1 MSESYNFD
9 YYYGA
14 ESDQFSFVRIP
25 KLLLSDPKFADLTYG
40 AILTYG
46 ILLDRM
52 GLSIKNGW
60 HDENNR
66 VYIRF
71 KVEDLSE
78 ILGKSDDT
86 VSGYLKELEKIGL
99 VERDWRGAGKGKI
112 TYVKN
117 FISPDL
123 RDGEFIT
130 RINSGNGNPKT
141 ASNYVEN
148 VSDACN
154 VDNLT
159 SAKPS
164 NFTITR
170 ENSGNESRENTGNI
184 SRENSVIN
192 TRENPGQNNTEI
204 INNTIN
210 KTDMSNPS
218 NRILSITRETVV
230 NDCDG
235 DSDYDAYI
243 DVIKDNIDYDIIIT
257 REENRFEYD
266 EINELIGLMAE
277 IMVSKNKT
285 IWIASSEYPASLVKS
300 KMMKIRYEHIEYV
313 LLCLKNTTSKIYNIK
328 KYLLAALF
336 NAPSTIENYYKAEVN
351 HDMHGFN

>member
-170 ENSGNESRENTGNI
+170 ENTGNESRENTGNI

-218 NRILSITRETVV
+218 NRILSITRETVK
-230 NDCDG
+230 
-235 DSDYDAYI
+235 A
-243 DVIKDNIDYDIIIT
+243 K
-257 REENRFEYD
+257 EENR
-266 EINELIGLMAE
+266 
-277 IMVSKNKT
+277 KNLSFATKFC
-285 IWIASSEYPASLVKS
+285 SYASLYLSVGTQYPKYDDIVS
-300 KMMKIRYEHIEYV
+300 RALPMYAQIYLGNDKLKIGDFKV
-313 LLCLKNTTSKIYNIK
+313 NTDKEKGCSDEEKLQNRLNIYK
-328 KYLLAALF
+328 KYSDIIKEIIA
-336 NAPSTIENYYKAEVN
+336 TITDEKITIDELDHIVWYGLK
-351 HDMHGFN
+351 GK

>member
-117 FISPDL
+117 FISPNL

-141 ASNYVEN
+141 APAATIKILLNCCRLGTFSFRTISIPPTNIAASTVLPKPTTIVPKYSTATLVDGKVKLKHMTPTKPNNKPNFSFSIYFPPQEFKLSEN
-148 VSDACN
+148 C
-154 VDNLT
+154 
-159 SAKPS
+159 
-164 NFTITR
+164 
-170 ENSGNESRENTGNI
+170 
-184 SRENSVIN
+184 
-192 TRENPGQNNTEI
+192 GQF
-204 INNTIN
+204 
-210 KTDMSNPS
+210 
-218 NRILSITRETVV
+218 V
-230 NDCDG
+230 
-235 DSDYDAYI
+235 
-243 DVIKDNIDYDIIIT
+243 IIT
-257 REENRFEYD
+257 
-266 EINELIGLMAE
+266 
-277 IMVSKNKT
+277 
-285 IWIASSEYPASLVKS
+285 
-300 KMMKIRYEHIEYV
+300 
-313 LLCLKNTTSKIYNIK
+313 
-328 KYLLAALF
+328 
-336 NAPSTIENYYKAEVN
+336 
-351 HDMHGFN
+351 